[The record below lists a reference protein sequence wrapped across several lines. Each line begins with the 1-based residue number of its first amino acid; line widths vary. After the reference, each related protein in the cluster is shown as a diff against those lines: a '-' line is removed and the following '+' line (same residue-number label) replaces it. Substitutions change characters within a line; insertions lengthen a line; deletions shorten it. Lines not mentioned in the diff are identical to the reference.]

1 MRPSNSQQR
10 TDEDETEISE
20 DLLLSFR
27 EVPSGDHSLTP
38 QELCVFDDMATTLVI
53 DSVLNFQ
60 THKMHPRR
68 RYVRQDERH
77 IVVDIMRQFRKSNN
91 FARALLQFF
100 SLRSVKDFIHRLTLQ
115 KQAALRDHIVRFLN
129 VFSSKAG
136 FTIDICS
143 RYAAEQNMGG
153 KLVATRFWQ
162 RGDKIE
168 RLCGVISELNDE
180 EEEQILRPGL
190 NDFSV
195 MYSMRKKC
203 AQLWLGPGAYINHDC
218 RPSCRFV
225 PNGHTA
231 YIQILRELKP
241 GDEITCFYG
250 EDFFGEGNEKC
261 ECITCERRGKGVFS
275 SREEN
280 SDNASGSSVEI
291 DDPNTSSQQ
300 KYGLRETDS
309 RLYRSGVTM

>member
-1 MRPSNSQQR
+1 MD
-10 TDEDETEISE
+10 T
-20 DLLLSFR
+20 
-27 EVPSGDHSLTP
+27 
-38 QELCVFDDMATTLVI
+38 
-53 DSVLNFQ
+53 
-60 THKMHPRR
+60 
-68 RYVRQDERH
+68 
-77 IVVDIMRQFRKSNN
+77 
-91 FARALLQFF
+91 
-100 SLRSVKDFIHRLTLQ
+100 
-115 KQAALRDHIVRFLN
+115 
-129 VFSSKAG
+129 
-136 FTIDICS
+136 CS
-143 RYAAEQNMGG
+143 RYAAEQNMGA
-153 KLVATRFWQ
+153 KLVATRYWQ

-168 RLCGVISELNDE
+168 RLCGVISELDDQ

-231 YIQILRELKP
+231 YIQVSRELKP

-261 ECITCERRGKGVFS
+261 ECVTCERRGKGVFA

-280 SDNASGSSVEI
+280 SDNASGSSVDVDEV
-291 DDPNTSSQQ
+291 TSSSQQ

-309 RLYRSGVTM
+309 RLCRTSVTR

>member
-1 MRPSNSQQR
+1 MKPSNAARQADD
-10 TDEDETEISE
+10 DEFVEAAM
-20 DLLLSFR
+20 LSFR
-27 EVPSGDHSLTP
+27 EIPSGDHSLTP
-38 QELCVFDDMATTLVI
+38 QELCCFDDMATTLVV

-60 THKMHPRR
+60 THKMHPRK
-68 RYVRQDERH
+68 RYIKQDERLLTAN
-77 IVVDIMRQFRKSNN
+77 IMRQFRESNN
-91 FARALLQFF
+91 FTQALLQFF
-100 SLRSVKDFIHRLTLQ
+100 SLRSVKEFLFRLSLQ
-115 KQAALRDHIVRFLN
+115 KQIEFRDHVVRFLN

-136 FTIDICS
+136 FTMDTCS
-143 RYAAEQNMGG
+143 RYAAEQNMGA
-153 KLVATRFWQ
+153 KLVATRYWQ

-168 RLCGVISELNDE
+168 RLCGVISELDDQ

-231 YIQILRELKP
+231 YIQVSRELKP

-261 ECITCERRGKGVFS
+261 ECVTCERRGKGVFA

-280 SDNASGSSVEI
+280 SDNASGSSVDVDEV
-291 DDPNTSSQQ
+291 TSSSHQ

-309 RLYRSGVTM
+309 RLCRTSVTR

>member
-1 MRPSNSQQR
+1 MKLSNAQR
-10 TDEDETEISE
+10 DGEEENEISE
-20 DLLLSFR
+20 EILLSFR
-27 EVPSGDHSLTP
+27 EIPSGDHSLTP
-38 QELCVFDDMATTLVI
+38 QELCLFDDMATTLVV

-68 RYVRQDERH
+68 RYVKKDEQRLT
-77 IVVDIMRQFRKSNN
+77 VSIMHQFRKSNN
-91 FARALLQFF
+91 FSQALLQFF
-100 SLRSVKDFIHRLTLQ
+100 SLRSVKDFIHRLSLQ
-115 KQAALRDHIVRFLN
+115 KQAALRDHVVRFLN

-143 RYAAEQNMGG
+143 RYAAEQNMGA
-153 KLVATRFWQ
+153 KLVATRYWQ

-168 RLCGVISELNDE
+168 RLCGVISELNNE

-231 YIQILRELKP
+231 YIQVSRELKP

-261 ECITCERRGKGVFS
+261 ECFTCERRGKGMFS
-275 SREEN
+275 SPEEN
-280 SDNASGSSVEI
+280 SDNASGSSVDLE
-291 DDPNTSSQQ
+291 DTSTTQI

-309 RLYRSGVTM
+309 RLYRSSVTM

>member
-1 MRPSNSQQR
+1 MKPSNSQR
-10 TDEDETEISE
+10 SDEDEAEISE
-20 DLLLSFR
+20 HALLSFR

-38 QELCVFDDMATTLVI
+38 QELCVFDDMATSLVI
-53 DSVLNFQ
+53 DSVLDFQ

-68 RYVRQDERH
+68 RYVRQDERLV
-77 IVVDIMRQFRKSNN
+77 VVDIMRQFRESNN
-91 FARALLQFF
+91 FAQALLHFF
-100 SLRSVKDFIHRLTLQ
+100 SLRSVKDFIQRLTLQ

-129 VFSSKAG
+129 VFCSKAG

-143 RYAAEQNMGG
+143 RYAAEQNMGA

-168 RLCGVISELNDE
+168 RLCGVISEMNDE
-180 EEEQILRPGL
+180 EEEQILRPG
-190 NDFSV
+190 
-195 MYSMRKKC
+195 
-203 AQLWLGPGAYINHDC
+203 
-218 RPSCRFV
+218 CRFV

-261 ECITCERRGKGVFS
+261 ECITCER
-275 SREEN
+275 
-280 SDNASGSSVEI
+280 
-291 DDPNTSSQQ
+291 
-300 KYGLRETDS
+300 
-309 RLYRSGVTM
+309 